1 MTVVTTKTEK
11 TETTTISSLLERKI
25 QETAVGLADYYTK
38 RFLSIGNKDNAV
50 TIVNYIAAMKVE
62 INPSDHYRRDLI
74 ELLARFSKFNNDKN
88 FKDITRSDIISFL
101 DTYRKT
107 ETADPLH
114 KWIGTY
120 NLFTT
125 HVIRFFRWLYHPE
138 IEPKKRPKPPVVE
151 NIYKLKRKEISIYKP
166 SDIWTQ
172 KDDLLFLK

>member
-1 MTVVTTKTEK
+1 MTVVTRK
-11 TETTTISSLLERKI
+11 TETTPISSLLERKI
-25 QETAVGLADYYTK
+25 QETAAGLADYYTK

-50 TIVNYIAAMKVE
+50 TIVNYIAAKVQ

-88 FKDITRSDIISFL
+88 FKDITRSDIITFL

-120 NLFTT
+120 NL
-125 HVIRFFRWLYHPE
+125 LQ
-138 IEPKKRPKPPVVE
+138 
-151 NIYKLKRKEISIYKP
+151 LIS
-166 SDIWTQ
+166 
-172 KDDLLFLK
+172 